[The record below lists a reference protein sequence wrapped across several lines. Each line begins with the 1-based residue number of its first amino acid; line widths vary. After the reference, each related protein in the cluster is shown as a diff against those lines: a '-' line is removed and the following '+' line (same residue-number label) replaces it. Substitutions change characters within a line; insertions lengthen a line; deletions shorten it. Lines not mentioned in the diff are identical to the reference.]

1 MQSELPN
8 TQPPTPAFSKRRAVL
23 FGKDSDSII
32 KSFFG
37 STATVAIIV
46 LTLITVFLFKEGAG
60 FIGLYHKSLQE
71 YRLSGLEYVDILKE
85 KRDGYTAAQSLPQR
99 CTCRVDPHT
108 QSRRLIAKGNCAHGH
123 EPGSQKSVYGL
134 HALRVATARL
144 HQAKD
149 GCRH

>member
-85 KRDGYTAAQSLPQR
+85 KRDGYTDR
-99 CTCRVDPHT
+99 
-108 QSRRLIAKGNCAHGH
+108 
-123 EPGSQKSVYGL
+123 KSV
-134 HALRVATARL
+134 V
-144 HQAKD
+144 
-149 GCRH
+149 